1 MQMNANKYF
10 LILLAIFLVSCSSE
24 KLAWEEHLYS
34 ADALS
39 AQAVISEE
47 LLSSHITV
55 LSSDDFE
62 GRKPATRGGK
72 KTVKYLIDEFK
83 KMDLS
88 PGNPNGEWTQK
99 VQMLGVKSFVRTQ
112 FINDDERW
120 AMKTGL
126 DIIGNS
132 YLKEKKI
139 NLEKVDL
146 VFCGY
151 GVYAPEYGWDDFK
164 NIDIKGKVVVVLV
177 NDPPI
182 KNGNNY
188 DSNMFK
194 GSAMTYYGRWSYKY
208 EEALRRGAAGAIV
221 IHETGPAGYPF
232 SVLQSGHDSEH
243 LTIENKN
250 ALKFEGWIPIDTAKR
265 LFSMSGSS
273 FSEMKKKALSP
284 DFEPLAL
291 DVKFISRISNSFRK
305 VSSEN
310 VIAKFEGNDDLLKDE
325 YIIYTAHWDH
335 LGYNDNLP
343 SDKVYNGAND
353 NASGT
358 GMVLGAAKAFTAL
371 KDSTRR
377 SVLFLAVT
385 AEEEGL
391 LGAKYYN
398 QNPLYPHNKTLAVIN
413 VDAMGN
419 TYGRTKDIIIV
430 GKGNSNIDQIVESA
444 AKQDKKYVEADAEP
458 EKGYF
463 YRSDHF
469 EFAKMG
475 VPALYVDG
483 GIDVRGKNKEFGK
496 LKKNEYT
503 ENHYHSLSDEILDE
517 WTYDGMIEDNKILFR
532 VGYAIS
538 QHDEWPTWNEGTE
551 FKAVRETMLTK

>member
-1 MQMNANKYF
+1 MQINAKKYF

-47 LLSSHITV
+47 LLSNHITV
-55 LSSDDFE
+55 LSSDEFE

-72 KTVKYLIDEFK
+72 KTVKYLVDEFK
-83 KMDLS
+83 KMGLS

-265 LFSMSGSS
+265 LFAMSGSS

-551 FKAVRETMLTK
+551 FKAVRETMLAK

>member
-1 MQMNANKYF
+1 MQMNAKKYF

-47 LLSSHITV
+47 LLSNHITV
-55 LSSDDFE
+55 LSSDEFE

-250 ALKFEGWIPIDTAKR
+250 ALKFEGWIPIDI
-265 LFSMSGSS
+265 
-273 FSEMKKKALSP
+273 SP
-284 DFEPLAL
+284 LRCC
-291 DVKFISRISNSFRK
+291 S
-305 VSSEN
+305 
-310 VIAKFEGNDDLLKDE
+310 
-325 YIIYTAHWDH
+325 
-335 LGYNDNLP
+335 
-343 SDKVYNGAND
+343 
-353 NASGT
+353 
-358 GMVLGAAKAFTAL
+358 
-371 KDSTRR
+371 
-377 SVLFLAVT
+377 
-385 AEEEGL
+385 
-391 LGAKYYN
+391 
-398 QNPLYPHNKTLAVIN
+398 
-413 VDAMGN
+413 
-419 TYGRTKDIIIV
+419 
-430 GKGNSNIDQIVESA
+430 
-444 AKQDKKYVEADAEP
+444 
-458 EKGYF
+458 
-463 YRSDHF
+463 
-469 EFAKMG
+469 
-475 VPALYVDG
+475 
-483 GIDVRGKNKEFGK
+483 
-496 LKKNEYT
+496 
-503 ENHYHSLSDEILDE
+503 
-517 WTYDGMIEDNKILFR
+517 
-532 VGYAIS
+532 
-538 QHDEWPTWNEGTE
+538 
-551 FKAVRETMLTK
+551 